1 MGESGENH
9 EKKSGGKMN
18 KTYMNSNGGS
28 SQGEKLTSKEKEF
41 CRIFA
46 ETRDKR
52 RAAFEAGFKLMPT
65 KNALKLLEKQKVR
78 DYLDSLFESQSAF
91 SGEAEAGFRRLAFG
105 SSADAVKLI
114 FSENM
119 TDEQI
124 ESLDLFNV
132 SDIKRPKGGGI
143 EIKFFDRLKALEMLE
158 TLSESK
164 PDGALPFYK
173 ALERSVTDL
182 EEDEI

>member
-1 MGESGENH
+1 
-9 EKKSGGKMN
+9 MN
-18 KTYMNSNGGS
+18 KQFSVDKNEKD
-28 SQGEKLTSKEKEF
+28 EKLSSKEKEF
-41 CRIFA
+41 CRLFA
-46 ETRDKR
+46 STRDKR
-52 RAAFEAGFKLMPT
+52 LSAFEAGYKLRPA
-65 KNALKLLEKQKVR
+65 KSALKLLEKQKVR
-78 DYLDSLFESQSAF
+78 DYLDSILTKQEGF

-105 SSADAVKLI
+105 SVADAVKLI

-132 SDIKRPKGGGI
+132 SDIKKPKGGGI

-158 TLSESK
+158 ALSSNN

-173 ALERSVTDL
+173 ALERSVTDYK
-182 EEDEI
+182 EDDE